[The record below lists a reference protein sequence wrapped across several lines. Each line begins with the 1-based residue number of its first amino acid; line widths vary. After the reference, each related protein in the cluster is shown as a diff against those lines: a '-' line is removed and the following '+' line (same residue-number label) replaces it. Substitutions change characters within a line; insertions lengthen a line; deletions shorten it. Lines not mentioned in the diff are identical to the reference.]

1 MASLSSSKNNWSTA
15 PVVLFTLFLL
25 IVSVPASGA
34 LQQVDTDSSEVRSE
48 TETSDQQPKPEL
60 VKAESINDLFRNFSN
75 DLSRLRAAYD
85 LIGDADEPKL
95 IELFDQ
101 ISHRKSTQNEEA
113 SKSEFISLVST
124 RLAGMN
130 LDKTVSLYES
140 QPTEVAKHMLYG
152 VMHAW
157 ASKDYDEAVKFARKQ
172 EASVHSVALRGI
184 VDASPSVST
193 STLMQLGTELGD
205 VSYVERAL
213 ANRQIEMD
221 LVDPDQAWANLIDD
235 PSIIL
240 SENFHR
246 VKLVANALI
255 DKHGATEIDDL
266 LGSIA
271 SPKLNFGLRKSLLSY
286 VALREPETAFN
297 IALDTPNDVFGSML
311 TAVINTWATTDPQ
324 SALARVSA
332 LEPSIVRDRLQH
344 KVVTSWVQLNPDQF
358 VDSLD
363 SIPVELRDTARLSLI
378 GTLSKDS
385 IDDALQILRDIQDV
399 NTRKEAVYTIVDV
412 WMDSNPDEA
421 FEWVL
426 SSVDNGLKR
435 DALASLFLTK
445 LSKRDADKA
454 FDLALSQ
461 PIIEELGVG
470 LEVVVIDAIAH
481 TETEHAYSL
490 LNRVRPGET
499 QLVAFKS
506 VSSGL
511 IYDQRIEEA
520 LALGKQLSKE
530 DQIRF
535 YKGAAFDIVTQEPPN
550 RIMELIST
558 LPVEEARAYMAERAL
573 WFHKSAGDK
582 KLYTDDELETLL
594 QHATADYARSFR
606 RSQQKQ

>member
-15 PVVLFTLFLL
+15 PVVFFTLFLL
-25 IVSVPASGA
+25 IGSLPASGA

-48 TETSDQQPKPEL
+48 TATSDQQTTPDL
-60 VKAESINDLFRNFSN
+60 VKAESIDELFRNFSN

-85 LIGDADEPKL
+85 LIGDADETKL
-95 IELFDQ
+95 VEMFDQ
-101 ISHRKSTQNEEA
+101 VTHRTYTQNEES
-113 SKSEFISLVST
+113 SKSEFISLIST

-172 EASVHSVALRGI
+172 EASIHSVALRGI
-184 VDASPSVST
+184 VDASPSVSA
-193 STLMQLGTELGD
+193 STLMQLGAELGD
-205 VSYVERAL
+205 MSYVERAL

-221 LVDPDQAWANLIDD
+221 LADPDQAWANLIDD

-240 SENFHR
+240 SENFYR

-255 DKHGATEIDDL
+255 DKHGAMEIDDL
-266 LGSIA
+266 LASIA

-286 VALREPETAFN
+286 FALREPETAFN
-297 IALDTPNDVFGSML
+297 IALETPNDVFGSML
-311 TAVINTWATTDPQ
+311 TAVINTWSTTDPE

-344 KVVTSWVQLNPDQF
+344 KVVTSWVQLSSEQ
-358 VDSLD
+358 VLDSLD
-363 SIPVELRDTARLSLI
+363 DIPVELRDTARLSLV
-378 GTLSKDS
+378 GQLSKDS
-385 IDDALQILRDIQDV
+385 IDDALKVLQDIQDIETQEDAAVSIV
-399 NTRKEAVYTIVDV
+399 NV
-412 WMDSNPDEA
+412 WMGSSPEEA

-426 SSVDNGLKR
+426 SSAENDPYR
-435 DALASLFLTK
+435 DQLVNSFLVT
-445 LSKRDADKA
+445 LSKKDADTA

-461 PIIEELGVG
+461 PINEERGVG
-470 LEVVVIDAIAH
+470 LEVVVIDAIAL
-481 TETEHAYSL
+481 TATEHAYTL
-490 LNRVRPGET
+490 LNEVRPGET
-499 QLVAFKS
+499 QLAAFES
-506 VSSGL
+506 VSTGL
-511 IYDQRIEEA
+511 IYDQRTEEA

-530 DQIRF
+530 DQKRF
-535 YKGAAFDIVTQEPPN
+535 YKGAAFDIVVREPPN

-558 LPVEEARAYMAERAL
+558 LPVKEARSYMAEHAL
-573 WFHKSAGDK
+573 RFHKFAGDR

-594 QHATADYARSFR
+594 QHATDDYARSFR
-606 RSQQKQ
+606 RSQEKQ

>member
-15 PVVLFTLFLL
+15 PVVFFTLFLL
-25 IVSVPASGA
+25 IVSLSASGA
-34 LQQVDTDSSEVRSE
+34 LQQVDTDSAEVRSE
-48 TETSDQQPKPEL
+48 TATSDQQPTPDL
-60 VKAESINDLFRNFSN
+60 VKAESIDELFRNFSN

-85 LIGDADEPKL
+85 LIGDADETKL

-101 ISHRKSTQNEEA
+101 ISHRKYTQNEES

-140 QPTEVAKHMLYG
+140 QPTEIAKHMLYG

-157 ASKDYDEAVKFARKQ
+157 TSKDYDEAVKFALKQ
-172 EASVHSVALRGI
+172 DAPFHSVALRGI
-184 VDASPSVST
+184 VDASPSMSA
-193 STLMQLGTELGD
+193 STLMQLGAELGD
-205 VSYVERAL
+205 VSYVERVL
-213 ANRQIEMD
+213 SNRQLEMD
-221 LVDPDQAWANLIDD
+221 LADPDQAWANLIDD
-235 PSIIL
+235 PTIVL
-240 SENFHR
+240 SENFYR

-255 DKHGATEIDDL
+255 DKHGAMEIDDL

-271 SPKLNFGLRKSLLSY
+271 SPTLNFELRKSILSN
-286 VALREPETAFN
+286 VALSDPETAFS
-297 IALDTPNDVFGSML
+297 IALETPHDVFGSML

-324 SALARVSA
+324 SALARVQT

-344 KVVTSWVQLNPDQF
+344 KVVSSWVQIDSEQF
-358 VDSLD
+358 TDSLD
-363 SIPVELRDTARLSLI
+363 DIPVELHDTARLRLV
-378 GTLSKDS
+378 GQLSKNS
-385 IDDALQILRDIQDV
+385 IDDALQVLQDIQDV
-399 NTRKEAVYTIVDV
+399 NTRKQAANTIVDV

-426 SSVDNGLKR
+426 SSVESDQNW
-435 DALASLFLTK
+435 DPLATLFLTK

-511 IYDQRIEEA
+511 IYDQRIEKA